1 MAWISSGVSSIRAVV
16 LYFDWFDLPVSL
28 FPDLNLLKQ
37 RFLTKS
43 KSFHPDKFTLAPE
56 DEKNKALEL
65 AGLNNQAFKILNNLD
80 SRIHYILSEFGL
92 LKDEKEQMPHDFLMK
107 MLSFNE
113 AISDLEDHPE
123 GLDSLF
129 RELNDWEDELQDDLN
144 HCSSLQPL
152 SPQNAAPLKSYY
164 LKRKF
169 YLRIKNNLSKFTP
182 PTE

>member
-1 MAWISSGVSSIRAVV
+1 
-16 LYFDWFDLPVSL
+16 
-28 FPDLNLLKQ
+28 
-37 RFLTKS
+37 
-43 KSFHPDKFTLAPE
+43 
-56 DEKNKALEL
+56 
-65 AGLNNQAFKILNNLD
+65 
-80 SRIHYILSEFGL
+80 
-92 LKDEKEQMPHDFLMK
+92 MPHDFLMK

-164 LKRKF
+164 LKRKY
-169 YLRIKNNLSKFTP
+169 YLRIKNNLSKFAP